1 MGWQVYG
8 APKTQKS
15 RNEGSLKPTL
25 KVGTSII
32 PLPHFRVVSHQCR
45 SKNDPRFTKVKNSND
60 FLVRGLKNPIAKQ
73 LDLEGLRG
81 R

>member
-1 MGWQVYG
+1 MAGVRG
-8 APKTQKS
+8 TKNTKKS
-15 RNEGSLKPTL
+15 RNEDSLKPTL

-45 SKNDPRFTKVKNSND
+45 SKNEPRFTKLKNSND

-81 R
+81 Q